1 MIPTHALAG
10 ALTLLSLV
18 SGQPHGGSPTHYE
31 LSAETDGDRIT
42 ALDVTIRLEADASG
56 RTVIDWA
63 DQWAGEEHLGQWAR
77 DVSVEGARRTEAA
90 PHGGRIV
97 DSAPG
102 APLVM
107 RYRIVSAQ
115 QAAPDVSN
123 SRQPDPIVR
132 PDWFY
137 AVGFSLYAQPAGRDD
152 LPATFTWRGPHGV
165 GFASDAQHPQGLM
178 HQPRTGKDIRES
190 VAIGGRDLRVSTL
203 RLGDDRLRVA
213 SIGHFGFDMSDFAR
227 LAEKVIASERAFWG
241 DAHAGPFLIT
251 AIPLAS
257 APKQTGFSGTGL
269 GDAFATW
276 IGQDTPLPDLAWF
289 LAHEY
294 FHSWNPRQL
303 GHTEDATEART
314 YWISEGFTDFFA
326 RRLMLRAG
334 LLSPEQFVEE
344 WNEALTRYARSPYR
358 TSPNAV
364 VADRFW
370 KDERARMMPYQ
381 RGALLAAVWDRR
393 LRQRSGGRTS
403 LDDVLQ
409 DQRRRAQADPALGLQ
424 DALVAA
430 AAHDGL
436 DLRPDLSRYVDHAA
450 PVLLPDDAFG
460 ECARVV
466 SVDTPVFDRG
476 WDTEATTRQG
486 DVVTG
491 LDPTSMAYAAGLR
504 EGMKLLS
511 QSGGNPADPQVEIT
525 LVAQDASG
533 QHRIRFRPVGR
544 ETVRLQHIALDA
556 ARFSARPEAC
566 RRALAG

>member
-1 MIPTHALAG
+1 MPSHALAG

-18 SGQPHGGSPTHYE
+18 SSQPRLDASTRYE

-42 ALDVTIRLEADASG
+42 ALDVTIRLQADPSG

-63 DQWAGEEHLGQWAR
+63 EQWAGEEHLGQWAR
-77 DVSVEGARRTEAA
+77 DISVEGARRTAVA

-107 RYRIVSAQ
+107 RYRIVSAH
-115 QAAPDVSN
+115 QAAPAVSN

-137 AVGFSLYAQPAGRDD
+137 AVGFSLYAQPAGRED
-152 LPATFTWRGPHGV
+152 LPATFTWRGPHGI
-165 GFASDAQHPQGLM
+165 GFASDAQHLQGLM
-178 HQPRTGKDIRES
+178 HRPRTGKDIRES
-190 VAIGGRDLRVSTL
+190 VAIGGRGLRVSTM
-203 RLGDDRLRVA
+203 RVGGEPLRVA
-213 SIGHFGFDMSDFAR
+213 SIGRFGFDMAAFAR
-227 LAEKVIASERAFWG
+227 LAGKVIASERAFWG
-241 DAHAGPFLIT
+241 DDQAGPFLIT

-257 APKQTGFSGTGL
+257 EPKQTGFSGTGL

-334 LLSPEQFVEE
+334 LLSPERFVEE
-344 WNEALTRYARSPYR
+344 WNDVLAHYARSPYR

-409 DQRRRAQADPALGLQ
+409 DQRRRAQADPALALQ
-424 DALVAA
+424 DALIAA
-430 AAHDGL
+430 AAHAGL
-436 DLRPDLSRYVDHAA
+436 DLRPEISRYVDHAV
-450 PVLLPDDAFG
+450 PVLLPEDAFG

-504 EGMKLLS
+504 NGMKLRS

-533 QHRIRFRPVGR
+533 QHRLRFRPLGR
-544 ETVRLQHIALDA
+544 ETVRLQRIALNA

-566 RRALAG
+566 RQALAG

>member
-1 MIPTHALAG
+1 MPSHALAG
-10 ALTLLSLV
+10 TLTLLSLV
-18 SGQPHGGSPTHYE
+18 SSQPALDASTRYE
-31 LSAETDGDRIT
+31 LSAETDDGRIT
-42 ALDVTIRLEADASG
+42 ALDVTIRLQADPSG

-63 DQWAGEEHLGQWAR
+63 EQWAGEEHLGQWAR
-77 DVSVEGARRTEAA
+77 DISVEGARRTAVA

-107 RYRIVSAQ
+107 RYRIVSAH
-115 QAAPDVSN
+115 QAAPAVSN

-137 AVGFSLYAQPAGRDD
+137 AVGFSLYARPAGRED
-152 LPATFTWRGPHGV
+152 LPATFTWRGPHGI
-165 GFASDAQHPQGLM
+165 GFASDAQHLQGLM
-178 HQPRTGKDIRES
+178 HRPRTGKDIRES
-190 VAIGGRDLRVSTL
+190 VAIGGRGLRVSTM
-203 RLGDDRLRVA
+203 RVGGEPLRVA
-213 SIGHFGFDMSDFAR
+213 SIGRFGFDMAAFAR
-227 LAEKVIASERAFWG
+227 LAGKVIASERTFWC
-241 DAHAGPFLIT
+241 DDQAGPFLIT
-251 AIPLAS
+251 AIPLTS
-257 APKQTGFSGTGL
+257 EPKQTGFSGTGL

-334 LLSPEQFVEE
+334 LLSPERFVEE
-344 WNEALTRYARSPYR
+344 WNEVLARYARSPYR

-409 DQRRRAQADPALGLQ
+409 DQRRRAQADPALALQ

-430 AAHDGL
+430 AAHAGL
-436 DLRPDLSRYVDHAA
+436 DLRPEISRYVDQAA
-450 PVLLPDDAFG
+450 PVLLSEDAFG

-491 LDPTSMAYAAGLR
+491 LDPASKAYAAGLR
-504 EGMKLLS
+504 NGMKLLS

-533 QHRIRFRPVGR
+533 QHRLRFRPLGR
-544 ETVRLQHIALDA
+544 ETVKLQRIELNA

-566 RRALAG
+566 RQDLAG

>member
-1 MIPTHALAG
+1 MPSHALAG

-18 SGQPHGGSPTHYE
+18 SSQPRLDASTRYE
-31 LSAETDGDRIT
+31 LSAETDDGRIT
-42 ALDVTIRLEADASG
+42 ALDVTIRLQADPSG

-63 DQWAGEEHLGQWAR
+63 EQWAGEEHLGQWAR
-77 DVSVEGARRTEAA
+77 DISVEGARRTAVA

-107 RYRIVSAQ
+107 RYRILSAH
-115 QAAPDVSN
+115 QAAPAVSN

-137 AVGFSLYAQPAGRDD
+137 AVGFSLYAQPAGREDR
-152 LPATFTWRGPHGV
+152 PATFTWRGPHGI
-165 GFASDAQHPQGLM
+165 GFASDAQLLQGLM

-190 VAIGGRDLRVSTL
+190 VAIGGRDLRVSTM
-203 RLGDDRLRVA
+203 RVGGEPLRVA
-213 SIGHFGFDMSDFAR
+213 SIGRFGFDMAAFAR
-227 LAEKVIASERAFWG
+227 LAGKVIASERTFWG
-241 DAHAGPFLIT
+241 DGQAGPFLIT

-257 APKQTGFSGTGL
+257 EPKQTGFSGTGL

-334 LLSPEQFVEE
+334 LLSPERFVEE
-344 WNEALTRYARSPYR
+344 WNEVLAHYARSPYR

-403 LDDVLQ
+403 LDDVLH
-409 DQRRRAQADPALGLQ
+409 DQRRRAQADPALALQ

-430 AAHDGL
+430 AAHAGL
-436 DLRPDLSRYVDHAA
+436 DLRPEISRYVDHAA
-450 PVLLPDDAFG
+450 PVLLSEDAFG

-491 LDPTSMAYAAGLR
+491 LDPASTAYAAGLR
-504 EGMKLLS
+504 NGMKLLS

-533 QHRIRFRPVGR
+533 QHRLRFRPLGR
-544 ETVRLQHIALDA
+544 ETVRLQRIELNA

-566 RRALAG
+566 RQALAG

>member
-1 MIPTHALAG
+1 MPSHALAG

-18 SGQPHGGSPTHYE
+18 SSQPRLDASTRYE
-31 LSAETDGDRIT
+31 LSAETDDGRIT
-42 ALDVTIRLEADASG
+42 ALAVTIRLQADPSG

-63 DQWAGEEHLGQWAR
+63 EQWAGEEHLGQWAR
-77 DVSVEGARRTEAA
+77 DISVEGARRTAVA

-107 RYRIVSAQ
+107 RYRIVSAH
-115 QAAPDVSN
+115 QAAPAVSN

-137 AVGFSLYAQPAGRDD
+137 AVGFSLYAQPAGRED
-152 LPATFTWRGPHGV
+152 LPATFTWRGPHGI
-165 GFASDAQHPQGLM
+165 GFASDAQHLQGLM

-190 VAIGGRDLRVSTL
+190 VAIGGRDLRVSTM
-203 RLGDDRLRVA
+203 RVGGEPLRVA
-213 SIGHFGFDMSDFAR
+213 SIGRFGFDMAAFAR
-227 LAEKVIASERAFWG
+227 LAGKVIASERAFWG
-241 DAHAGPFLIT
+241 DDQAGPFLIT

-257 APKQTGFSGTGL
+257 EPKQTGFSGTGL

-334 LLSPEQFVEE
+334 MLSPERFVEE
-344 WNEALTRYARSPYR
+344 WNEVLAHYARSPYR
-358 TSPNAV
+358 TSSNAV

-381 RGALLAAVWDRR
+381 RGALLAAIWDRR

-409 DQRRRAQADPALGLQ
+409 DQRRRAQADPALALQ

-430 AAHDGL
+430 AAHAGL
-436 DLRPDLSRYVDHAA
+436 DLRPEISRYVDHAA
-450 PVLLPDDAFG
+450 PVLLPEDAFG

-486 DVVTG
+486 EVVTG
-491 LDPTSMAYAAGLR
+491 LDPASTAYAAGLR
-504 EGMKLLS
+504 NGMKLLS

-533 QHRIRFRPVGR
+533 QHRLRFRPLGR
-544 ETVRLQHIALDA
+544 ETVRLQRIALNA

-566 RRALAG
+566 RQALAG

>member
-1 MIPTHALAG
+1 MPSHALAG

-18 SGQPHGGSPTHYE
+18 SSQPRLDASTRYE
-31 LSAETDGDRIT
+31 LSAETDDGRIT
-42 ALDVTIRLEADASG
+42 ALDVTIRLQADPSG

-63 DQWAGEEHLGQWAR
+63 EQWAGEEHLGQWAR
-77 DVSVEGARRTEAA
+77 DISVEGARRTAVA

-107 RYRIVSAQ
+107 RYRILSAH
-115 QAAPDVSN
+115 QAAPAVSN

-137 AVGFSLYAQPAGRDD
+137 AVGFSLYAQPAGREDR
-152 LPATFTWRGPHGV
+152 PATFTWRGPHGI
-165 GFASDAQHPQGLM
+165 GFASDAQHLQGLM

-190 VAIGGRDLRVSTL
+190 VAIGGRDLRVSTM
-203 RLGDDRLRVA
+203 RVGGEPLRVA
-213 SIGHFGFDMSDFAR
+213 SIGRFGFDMAAFAR
-227 LAEKVIASERAFWG
+227 LAGKVIASERTFWG
-241 DAHAGPFLIT
+241 DDQAGPFLIT

-257 APKQTGFSGTGL
+257 EPKQTGFSGTGL

-334 LLSPEQFVEE
+334 LLSPERFVEE
-344 WNEALTRYARSPYR
+344 WNEVLAHYARSPYR

-403 LDDVLQ
+403 LDDVLH
-409 DQRRRAQADPALGLQ
+409 DQRRRAQADPALALQ

-430 AAHDGL
+430 AAHAGL
-436 DLRPDLSRYVDHAA
+436 DLRPEISRYVDHAA
-450 PVLLPDDAFG
+450 PVLLSEDAFG
-460 ECARVV
+460 ECAWVV

-491 LDPTSMAYAAGLR
+491 LDPASTAYAAGLR
-504 EGMKLLS
+504 NGMKLLS

-533 QHRIRFRPVGR
+533 QHRLRFRPLGR
-544 ETVRLQHIALDA
+544 ETVRLQRIELNA

-566 RRALAG
+566 RQALAG